1 MDNKDNDANDALE
14 LHKFDEMDEE
24 EASEKSFAGQII
36 RSERWSSER
45 DRAEDIEWNIELG
58 YQMPPQGSVP
68 QEVVFD
74 EGSTARGKRKR
85 SGTPESSSQSSSV
98 ARPSPS
104 PQPPSR
110 PKRRR
115 LQVPADWTPPLAV
128 GASLGENLS
137 RIEEAERLVLQWE
150 AIIDN
155 ARRTQPRADLSPF
168 EQRLE
173 EVRRDLEDLEETEEN
188 LVPP

>member
-1 MDNKDNDANDALE
+1 MDNKDNDALE

-24 EASEKSFAGQII
+24 EAAEKFSAGHTI
-36 RSERWSSER
+36 RSERRLSER
-45 DRAEDIEWNIELG
+45 DRAENIEWNIELG

-68 QEVVFD
+68 QEVVSD

-85 SGTPESSSQSSSV
+85 SGTPESSSPSSSV
-98 ARPSPS
+98 ARPSIS

-115 LQVPADWTPPLAV
+115 LQVPVDWTPPLAV

-173 EVRRDLEDLEETEEN
+173 EVRRDFEELEETEEN

>member
-1 MDNKDNDANDALE
+1 MDNKDNDASE
-14 LHKFDEMDEE
+14 PHKLDKMDEE
-24 EASEKSFAGQII
+24 EASELSFAEQTI
-36 RSERWSSER
+36 RSEGRPPER
-45 DRAEDIEWNIELG
+45 DRARDIAWNIELG

-68 QEVVFD
+68 QEVVPD
-74 EGSTARGKRKR
+74 ESSTAQGKRKR
-85 SGTPESSSQSSSV
+85 SGASESSSQSSSV
-98 ARPSPS
+98 ARPSLS

-115 LQVPADWTPPLAV
+115 LQVPADWRPPLAV

-150 AIIDN
+150 AIIEN

-173 EVRRDLEDLEETEEN
+173 AVRRDLEELEETEEN